1 MPQHTIAD
9 ELVPAPSAS
18 LEAYAP
24 CDTATLPLRAGVGDF
39 DVAVRQVIEL
49 FPVSCDS
56 NSGSSWLCGRCW
68 LQPWSS

>member
-1 MPQHTIAD
+1 MPEHTIAD

-24 CDTATLPLRAGVGDF
+24 CDTATLPLRTGVGDF
-39 DVAVRQVIEL
+39 DVAVRQVVER

-56 NSGSSWLCGRCW
+56 NSGKCWLCCRCW